1 MTAMDAPALA
11 PRPDRAGASAYV
23 RTATAP
29 YAAPPVATVGVLG
42 WIRGRLFP
50 GPGSTVLTA
59 LIALLLAWVVPP
71 LVDFLVVNAVWSG
84 SDREACLASPSRPE
98 VGACWAYIAD
108 RFAYIIYGSYPIAG
122 RWRVD
127 LFFAMLAFGT
137 AWLLWIEAPRR
148 DLGALYFFVVLPVAS
163 FILLHGF
170 APIGLATV
178 DTALWGGMM
187 VTIVVAAVGIVV
199 SLPLGI
205 VLALGRRSL
214 MPAVRLVSTLYIE
227 FVRGVPL
234 ITVLFMASV
243 MLPLFVPDNWSPDKL
258 MRALV
263 GVALF
268 SSAYMAEVVRA
279 GLQAMPRGQYEAAH
293 ALGLGYWQ
301 TLRLII
307 LPQAL
312 KVTIPNIVNSYIALF
327 KDTTL
332 VFFVGIFDF
341 LKTIEVSRADPKWAT
356 PVTSATGYV
365 FAAAVYF
372 VCCYAM
378 SSYAS
383 RVEKRLAAGDAR

>member
-1 MTAMDAPALA
+1 MAPAA
-11 PRPDRAGASAYV
+11 NV
-23 RTATAP
+23 
-29 YAAPPVATVGVLG
+29 APPVTTVGPLG
-42 WIRGRLFP
+42 WMRANLFSSP
-50 GPGSTVLTA
+50 LSTALTV
-59 LIALLLAWVVPP
+59 LIALGLAWVIPP
-71 LVDFLVVNAVWSG
+71 LVDFLFVDAVWSG
-84 SDREACLASPSRPE
+84 TDREACLATPERPE
-98 VGACWAYIAD
+98 VGACWAFIGD
-108 RFAYIIYGSYPIAG
+108 RFAYIIYGSYPIAE

-127 LFFAMLAFGT
+127 VFFAMLGLGT

-148 DLGALYFFVVLPVAS
+148 DLGAFYFFVILPIAS
-163 FILLHGF
+163 FILLHGWE
-170 APIGLATV
+170 PIGLATV

-187 VTIVVAAVGIVV
+187 VTIVVAAVGIVA
-199 SLPLGI
+199 SLPIGI
-205 VLALGRRSL
+205 VLALGRRSGL
-214 MPAVRLVSTLYIE
+214 PAVRLLSTLFIE

-243 MLPLFVPDNWSPDKL
+243 MLPLFLPEAWSPDKL

-293 ALGLGYWQ
+293 ALGLTYWQ
-301 TLRLII
+301 TSRLII

-341 LKTIEVSRADPKWAT
+341 LKTIEVARADPRWAT
-356 PVTSATGYV
+356 PVTSATGYI

-372 VCCYAM
+372 VFCYAM
-378 SSYAS
+378 SSYAT
-383 RVEKRLAAGDAR
+383 RIEARLAAGEAR